1 MISWEDFKEHMH
13 EVCLLIGQNP
23 PTEQMQAIY
32 TKVRGI
38 ELQDFRRAC
47 NDDELLEELAYRRMN
62 YPSLKRAVMKYQ
74 IIRLEREHA
83 EAKRRESEELKESL
97 RDSTMPE
104 EIRIFIAGFGNRD
117 GRNADTVLSAD

>member
-32 TKVRGI
+32 TKVKDIDLR
-38 ELQDFRRAC
+38 DFRRAC

-74 IIRLEREHA
+74 IIRLEKEHA
-83 EAKRRESEELKESL
+83 EAKRRETEELKESL

-104 EIRIFIAGFGNRD
+104 EIRVFIAGFGNRD
-117 GRNADTVLSAD
+117 KRNADTVLSAD